1 VAKQGLEP
9 LKKEMLALL
18 DAIPPETTKIE
29 LVEDTKAIA
38 NDDSFFEIEVV
49 DEEEGVFAVHGGKVE
64 RWLSITD
71 IANYQSLSRFWHVL
85 KSMGVFNALDAHGAK
100 VGDTIVIGAE
110 MFDYMGADGEASEND
125 FDRHREGRVPLS
137 HGLDFGDDEGEFDE
151 NEGQVIELNL
161 DDWEELLTHDDSD
174 LGDLDALEVVDESL

>member
-1 VAKQGLEP
+1 
-9 LKKEMLALL
+9 M
-18 DAIPPETTKIE
+18 
-29 LVEDTKAIA
+29 
-38 NDDSFFEIEVV
+38 
-49 DEEEGVFAVHGGKVE
+49 FAVHGGKVE

-100 VGDTIVIGAE
+100 IGDTIVIGAE

-125 FDRHREGRVPLS
+125 FDRHREGRVPLA
-137 HGLDFGDDEGEFDE
+137 HGMDLAEGDFDE

-174 LGDLDALEVVDESL
+174 LGDLDALEEAVEEVVEERL